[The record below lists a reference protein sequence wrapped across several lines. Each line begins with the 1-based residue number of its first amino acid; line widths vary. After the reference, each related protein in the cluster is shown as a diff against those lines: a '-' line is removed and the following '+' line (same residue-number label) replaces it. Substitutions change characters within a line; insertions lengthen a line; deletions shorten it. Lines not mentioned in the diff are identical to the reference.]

1 MAYHNGF
8 ILARSEWLYVTGV
21 THPLRTKGLNHVTLL
36 QQIRLWMRTRGEGK
50 QLHDCE
56 NDPLIEP
63 YFDLSPEATLPP
75 ESSGALLEEDR

>member
-36 QQIRLWMRTRGEGK
+36 QQIRLWVQTRGEGK

-56 NDPLIEP
+56 NDAVIEP
-63 YFDLSPEATLPP
+63 YFALSPEATRSP
-75 ESSGALLEEDR
+75 ETRENLLEEDR

>member
-1 MAYHNGF
+1 M
-8 ILARSEWLYVTGV
+8 
-21 THPLRTKGLNHVTLL
+21 TLL